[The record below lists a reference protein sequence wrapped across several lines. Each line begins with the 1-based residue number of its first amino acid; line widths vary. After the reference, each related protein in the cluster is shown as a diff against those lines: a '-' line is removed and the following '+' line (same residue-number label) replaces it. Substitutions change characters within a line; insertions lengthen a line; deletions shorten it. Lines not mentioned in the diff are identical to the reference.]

1 MNSEFESAVVAAA
14 ATAVEDVDV
23 ERREEGGEVFLEDGF
38 VFPFCAFRFL
48 LLEDSVVV
56 AVAIMILAMV
66 LV

>member
-1 MNSEFESAVVAAA
+1 
-14 ATAVEDVDV
+14 VDV

-56 AVAIMILAMV
+56 AVAIVILAMV